1 MSAVDLAS
9 GAPRCAHRCCLARS
23 RPRCWLRGE
32 ITQRAFGQS
41 ETREAVERGTEID
54 SRTGVRIPA
63 PPPAQEA
70 TLGRCFLI
78 RRMGVCL
85 CAFHGGIRRD
95 AARGRC
101 WLSAENLQETDEGL
115 CAHGRRPQAR
125 LSQAFPGHRQP
136 TAQPSIGDRA
146 AGPNDATCTSDFCPP
161 GFLTRRAHETMRV
174 SSLLKLFARIKCDNV
189 CKALGN
195 PPWALHFYFY

>member
-1 MSAVDLAS
+1 ML
-9 GAPRCAHRCCLARS
+9 APRRDYPEGVWAIRDRGGSGERHRNRQPDWGSNPSSPTCS
-23 RPRCWLRGE
+23 GGDV
-32 ITQRAFGQS
+32 GQL
-41 ETREAVERGTEID
+41 TTF
-54 SRTGVRIPA
+54 P
-63 PPPAQEA
+63 
-70 TLGRCFLI
+70 CFLI
-78 RRMGVCL
+78 GRMGVCW

-146 AGPNDATCTSDFCPP
+146 SGPNDATCTSGFCPP

-174 SSLLKLFARIKCDNV
+174 SSLAKLFARIKCDNV

-195 PPWALHFYFY
+195 PPWALHFYFC